1 MTSALDAE
9 VGRVLAADAC
19 SGCGACTRLDRGLEM
34 RLDDAG
40 YLRPV
45 RTAPHA
51 GPAPDAEA
59 ARRFRGVCP
68 GVAVDAGPAA
78 PPPGG
83 PVPRHPTLGPVLRA
97 WRAWAAD
104 DAVRWSGSSGG
115 VLTALAGW
123 LAETEGV
130 APVTGCAADPAEPR
144 RTVSVTITTRAEAL
158 AASGSRYAPVA
169 AAAGPAAEAP
179 SGAFVGK
186 PCEASAVRG
195 LAATSGA
202 TAPLV
207 LSFFCAGTPS
217 QHATDAVLASLGAPP
232 DADLVRLRYRG
243 EGWPGSFTAQDA
255 AGATWSTSYD
265 ASWGAH
271 LGKAVQWRCKIC
283 PDGVGESSDVTA
295 GDLWRTDERG
305 YPTFTEGDGTSA
317 LLARTPRG
325 LDAVLRAIEAGVIV
339 AEPVELDEVAAVQPL
354 QRTRRATLA
363 GRLLGA
369 RLAGRPVPRYRG
381 FGLVRLA
388 LAQPRAAVRAG
399 RGTFRR
405 LRSARAGGATPAPG
419 VPVPTGPAG
428 DRDGPGG
435 PA

>member
-1 MTSALDAE
+1 MTSALDTE
-9 VGRVLAADAC
+9 VAKVLAAGTC
-19 SGCGACTRLDRGLEM
+19 SGCGACCRIDDGLTM
-34 RLDDAG
+34 RLDAEG

-45 RTAPHA
+45 RAAGAAAPRA
-51 GPAPDAEA
+51 EADAAA
-59 ARRFRGVCP
+59 ARRFRAVCP
-68 GVAVDAGPAA
+68 GVRVDAPESD
-78 PPPGG
+78 
-83 PVPRHPTLGPVLRA
+83 VPRHPTLGPVLRA

-104 DAVRWSGSSGG
+104 DRVRWSGSSGG

-123 LAETEGV
+123 LAETDGV
-130 APVTGCAADPAEPR
+130 APVTGCAADAAEPR
-144 RTVSVTITTRAEAL
+144 RTVSVTITTREEAL
-158 AASGSRYAPVA
+158 AAAGSRYAPVA
-169 AAAGPAAEAP
+169 AAAGPGAEAA

-195 LAATSGA
+195 LARTSGRP
-202 TAPLV
+202 APLV

-217 QHATDAVLASLGAPP
+217 QHATDAVLESLGAPR

-255 AGATWSTSYD
+255 AGRSWSTSYD
-265 ASWGAH
+265 ESWGAH

-283 PDGVGESSDVTA
+283 PDGVGESSDITA

-305 YPTFTEGDGTSA
+305 YPTFAEGDGTSA

-339 AEPVELDEVAAVQPL
+339 AEPVDLDEVAAVQPL
-354 QRTRRATLA
+354 QRNRRATLA

-369 RLAGRPVPRYRG
+369 RLAGRRVPRYRG

-399 RGTFRR
+399 RGTYRR
-405 LRSARAGGATPAPG
+405 LRAGARAGARAAARVPAEPS
-419 VPVPTGPAG
+419 
-428 DRDGPGG
+428 
-435 PA
+435 